1 MIRRLALASALFV
14 AVGSAAPSMAV
25 AGSNTS
31 NLDISA
37 SVPSSC
43 TISTVGLTFD
53 SYSYASGLDT
63 DGVGTVSTNCTVN
76 TTAVIKLDQG
86 NNFATNSSNTAPLR
100 RLKNTDTTNY
110 LNYTLY
116 QNSAKTTIW
125 GDSTNTGVTLSGDG
139 SDGPTT
145 VYGRIP
151 GGQSVPA
158 GSYSDTVTATVTF

>member
-1 MIRRLALASALFV
+1 MMRRLALASALFV

-31 NLDISA
+31 NLEISA

-43 TISTVGLTFD
+43 TISTLGLTFD
-53 SYSYASGLDT
+53 SYSYASGFPA
-63 DGVGTVSTNCTVN
+63 DGAGTVLTNCTRN
-76 TTAVIKLDQG
+76 TNAVITLDQG
-86 NNFATNSSNTAPLR
+86 NNFATNSSNEAPLR

-116 QNSAKTTIW
+116 QNSAMTTIW
-125 GDSTNTGVTLSGDG
+125 GNSTNTGVTSSNESTSTG
-139 SDGPTT
+139 

-151 GGQSVPA
+151 AGQNVPA